1 MQKLV
6 SFCTPFL
13 PTPVC
18 GECGGVG
25 DTEVRAVSFLT
36 QIQMAWILKDLHV
49 WLDLDPH
56 TLLYL
61 SLHCQQLLFPVVNL
75 DLCTSLTQGVHHHP
89 PGRAGIQADNLR
101 TEGE

>member
-25 DTEVRAVSFLT
+25 DTEVGAVSFLT

-49 WLDLDPH
+49 
-56 TLLYL
+56 
-61 SLHCQQLLFPVVNL
+61 
-75 DLCTSLTQGVHHHP
+75 
-89 PGRAGIQADNLR
+89 
-101 TEGE
+101 